1 MCIVS
6 FCIGNNYRDLTA
18 ASPPAGG
25 SALTDA
31 PVASFTTLPLRA
43 TQHAIRQLADEGCS
57 SSPVERP
64 ALITKAAS
72 LDTHR
77 GFGNMAGRRIYSQ
90 LSLPMWCLPLKQLQL
105 FENNCGDTSLFYCI
119 VFLPKQRALN
129 GCNVV

>member
-31 PVASFTTLPLRA
+31 PVVSFTTLPLRA
-43 TQHAIRQLADEGCS
+43 TQHTIRQLADEGCS
-57 SSPVERP
+57 SSSIERP

-72 LDTHR
+72 LDTHKSICKSR
-77 GFGNMAGRRIYSQ
+77 AGQCHISNVQAAALVPTDIYKFGF
-90 LSLPMWCLPLKQLQL
+90 
-105 FENNCGDTSLFYCI
+105 
-119 VFLPKQRALN
+119 
-129 GCNVV
+129 